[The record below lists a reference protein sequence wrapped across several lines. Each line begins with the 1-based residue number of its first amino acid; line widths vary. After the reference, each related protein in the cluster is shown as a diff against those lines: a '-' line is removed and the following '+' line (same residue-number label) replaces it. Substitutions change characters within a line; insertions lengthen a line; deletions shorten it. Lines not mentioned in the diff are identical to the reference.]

1 MMAVS
6 NTVKELIMTQETLP
20 QVALVTTGEQPVQK
34 AKGPKP
40 THRLT
45 RVTETNGAKSYQEVG
60 ALWPHKDGKGFFV
73 KLRVAV
79 SPNDNL
85 MVRIATGGAS

>member
-1 MMAVS
+1 
-6 NTVKELIMTQETLP
+6 MTQATLA
-20 QVALVTTGEQPVQK
+20 QAARATTAEQPVQR
-34 AKGPKP
+34 AKGSKP

-45 RVTETNGAKSYQEVG
+45 RVTEANGAKSYQEVG
-60 ALWPHKDGKGFFV
+60 ALWPHKDGKGFSV